1 MKTVFGI
8 RREDKNP
15 WERRVPLIPSHVQ
28 ELVEKYPV
36 EFRLQPSS
44 RRIFNDKDYILA
56 RAKVEEDLSV
66 CSIVFA
72 VKEIPLSFFKKGR
85 TYIFFSH
92 TIKGQAYNMPMLKKM
107 MELGCTLID
116 YERIVNKKGQ
126 RLVFFGPQA
135 GQAGI
140 IDTFHAFGQRLSHEG
155 ISSPFTSLR
164 PAYQYGSLV
173 EAKEDIAKIGW
184 KIQKFGLDSKT
195 VPLVTGF
202 AGYGRVSQGAQE
214 IFDLLPKEDISPE
227 DLKGFVRKQN
237 CASNKLYK
245 VVFKEEHMVKPKSSE
260 GKFDLQDYYDHPQN
274 YCSFFHEY
282 IPYLTILLNCIYWA
296 PQYPRLVSKKYLE
309 EHWARTHSPKLK
321 VIGDISCDIE
331 GAIECTVHA
340 TNPDQPT
347 FVYDPLEKK
356 TADGIQGRGVVVM
369 AIDNLPAEIPM
380 ESSLFFSQALK
391 PFVPGIARANF
402 TGDFESCSLQPEIK
416 KAVILYKGKFTPDYA
431 YMKKFI

>member
-1 MKTVFGI
+1 MKTVLGI

-15 WERRVPLIPSHVQ
+15 WERRVPLIPSHVR
-28 ELVEKYPV
+28 ELEEKYSI
-36 EFRLQPSS
+36 EFRLQPSP

-56 RAKVEEDLSV
+56 GADVGEDLSV
-66 CSIVFA
+66 CPIVFA

-92 TIKGQAYNMPMLKKM
+92 TIKGQPYNMPMLKKM
-107 MELGCTLID
+107 RELECTLID
-116 YERIVNKKGQ
+116 YERIANKKGQ

-135 GQAGI
+135 GQAGM
-140 IDTFHAFGQRLSHEG
+140 IDTFHALGQRLSYEG
-155 ISSPFTSLR
+155 ISSPFASLKS
-164 PAYQYGSLV
+164 AYQYGSLV
-173 EAKEDIAKIGW
+173 EAKEDVAKIGW
-184 KIQKFGLDSKT
+184 KIQKSGLDSAI
-195 VPLVTGF
+195 VPFVCAF
-202 AGYGRVSQGAQE
+202 AGYGRVFHGAQE

-227 DLKGFVRKQN
+227 DLINFVHKQN
-237 CASNKLYK
+237 CASNKVYK
-245 VVFKEEHMVKPKSSE
+245 VVFKEEHMVRPKSPE
-260 GKFDLQDYYDHPQN
+260 DKFDLQDYYDHPQN

-282 IPYLTILLNCIYWA
+282 IPYLTILINCIYWA
-296 PQYPRLVSKKYLE
+296 PQYPRLVSKKYLKDLWT
-309 EHWARTHSPKLK
+309 HTHSPKLK

-347 FVYDPLEKK
+347 FVYDPVEKK

-369 AIDNLPAEIPM
+369 AIDNLPAEISM

-391 PFVPGIARANF
+391 PFVPGIAKADF
-402 TGDFESCSLQPEIK
+402 SGDFESCKLPPEIK
-416 KAVILYKGKFTPDYA
+416 KAVILYKGKFTRDYA